1 MSDLSDTQV
10 PQLTGPRSAT
20 RTTHESPGGLVTES
34 AHDAASAVTA
44 DAGGP
49 AAVEGGRQLPTDS
62 LNVAF
67 PQYGARTP
75 ALATGPH
82 TFGPEMWLPEEM
94 RQRLA
99 GQPAGGALLHLH
111 PPGGQATLPVPS
123 DMRPGFATQ
132 GGAEQQRGTEER
144 SPLPLNGGFRQAGKV
159 TI

>member
-1 MSDLSDTQV
+1 M
-10 PQLTGPRSAT
+10 
-20 RTTHESPGGLVTES
+20 
-34 AHDAASAVTA
+34 
-44 DAGGP
+44 
-49 AAVEGGRQLPTDS
+49 DS

-82 TFGPEMWLPEEM
+82 TLGPEMWLLEEM

-99 GQPAGGALLHLH
+99 GQLAGGALLYLH

-144 SPLPLNGGFRQAGKV
+144 SPLPLNGGYIPLGPGLSPLPAASQAQVSAGGQG
-159 TI
+159 TGFGLGAGHGGQASGMGSFPHGTPYFH